1 MNLISRKFK
10 KSDIC
15 QLGTQ
20 KKTLTFSNKK
30 SVSLKVYKQTKTP
43 WHKQCQEKNKQRRVN
58 TGALR

>member
-1 MNLISRKFK
+1 MKMISRKFK

-30 SVSLKVYKQTKTP
+30 SVSLKLYKQNKKCYFKNNAKKQKTKTI
-43 WHKQCQEKNKQRRVN
+43 
-58 TGALR
+58 